1 MHQPHRWNIAAMHA
15 QADEL
20 AARLKC
26 SPLVAQILINRGISD
41 ADDCANFLRPSLKCL
56 HEPSLIPNLNRAAE
70 RIAKSI
76 RDREKIVIYGD
87 YDVDGITAT
96 AILWHAL
103 RILGAEVEYYIP
115 HRVEEGYGLNS
126 EAVAQICDGRAKLIV
141 TVDCGVTA
149 IEPARIAQER
159 DVELIVTDHHEFKPL
174 EKTRDVEETREET
187 RDGSWFSSD
196 GRQVEFPQCVAI
208 VHPRFPG
215 AQTYPNPNLCGAG
228 V

>member
-1 MHQPHRWNIAAMHA
+1 MHHSPQWTLATPHEGAQPLG
-15 QADEL
+15 Q
-20 AARLKC
+20 RLKC

-96 AILWHAL
+96 AILWHAIKL
-103 RILGAEVEYYIP
+103 LGGEVEYYIP
-115 HRVEEGYGLNS
+115 HRIDEGYGLN
-126 EAVAQICDGRAKLIV
+126 AQAIVALCDDRQAKLIV
-141 TVDCGVTA
+141 TVDCGITA
-149 IEPARIAQER
+149 IGPANIAR
-159 DVELIVTDHHEFKPL
+159 
-174 EKTRDVEETREET
+174 EK
-187 RDGSWFSSD
+187 
-196 GRQVEFPQCVAI
+196 
-208 VHPRFPG
+208 
-215 AQTYPNPNLCGAG
+215 G